1 MTKTVS
7 LILLGC
13 TLGSLAVWGHLFR
26 RARRGQPPL
35 EPALRYR
42 ALVELVPLW
51 ITLIWVG
58 LSLVLRLST
67 EIDDPFDA
75 APFDAAAAR
84 RGMELDIGL
93 QTLIGVV
100 VTTALTRFRK
110 NDLARF
116 GMDLADWRGQVAL
129 GLGGFL
135 AAWAPVLLVLFA
147 TRPLRTDDRQHPL
160 LRLLKEDPSGGT
172 LVLAV
177 LAAVLVAPLVEELL
191 FRVVVQG
198 ALTQRIPPRGAILF
212 TALLFAAVHGFPDSL
227 GLIPLALVL
236 GYIYY
241 QRHSYL
247 AAVTTHAAFNGV
259 MLLLTVLGG
268 GEL

>member
-1 MTKTVS
+1 MAKTVS

-13 TLGSLAVWGHLFR
+13 TLGSLAVWGHMFR
-26 RARRGQPPL
+26 RARHGQPPL
-35 EPALRYR
+35 DPALRDR

-67 EIDDPFDA
+67 EIDAAA
-75 APFDAAAAR
+75 APFDAAATR
-84 RGMELDIGL
+84 RGMQLDVGL

-100 VTTALTRFRK
+100 VTTALTRYGK
-110 NDLARF
+110 HDLARF
-116 GMDLADWRGQVAL
+116 GMDLAHWRGQVAL
-129 GLGGFL
+129 GLAGFL
-135 AAWAPVLLVLFA
+135 AAWVPVLLVLFA
-147 TRPLRTDDRQHPL
+147 TRPFRTDDRQHPL
-160 LRLLKEDPSGGT
+160 LRLLKEEPSGEA

-177 LAAVLVAPLVEELL
+177 LAAVIVAPLVEELL

-198 ALTQRIPPRGAILF
+198 ALTQRMAPRSAILF

-227 GLIPLALVL
+227 GLIPLAIVL